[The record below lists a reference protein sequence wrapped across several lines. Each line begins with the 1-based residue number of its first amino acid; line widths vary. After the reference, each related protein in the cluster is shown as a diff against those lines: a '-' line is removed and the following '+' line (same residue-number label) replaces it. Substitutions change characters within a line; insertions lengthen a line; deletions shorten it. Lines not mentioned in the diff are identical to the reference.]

1 MSEAANLKQDL
12 KAVMDKHFTQEEIR
26 DLCFDLDI
34 DYDNLAG
41 ETKAGRVRELILYMA
56 RDGRLEALITRVRRI
71 RPNAEL
77 PEVSSEDDEWD
88 QIGWLDLL
96 ADEAVLL
103 DFRAKGEQ
111 AVAQAFVPVRELV
124 DVYASLTPTL
134 NEFGARMTS
143 ITARAQAS
151 SRDPRAGQALMREIK
166 KNIED
171 LSTAMRQTASR
182 ANAKLNRVRGN
193 WQRALDV
200 FSNVIDLLSP
210 YEKSNPEVSEALQE
224 LV

>member
-1 MSEAANLKQDL
+1 
-12 KAVMDKHFTQEEIR
+12 
-26 DLCFDLDI
+26 
-34 DYDNLAG
+34 
-41 ETKAGRVRELILYMA
+41 
-56 RDGRLEALITRVRRI
+56 
-71 RPNAEL
+71 
-77 PEVSSEDDEWD
+77 
-88 QIGWLDLL
+88 
-96 ADEAVLL
+96 
-103 DFRAKGEQ
+103 
-111 AVAQAFVPVRELV
+111 
-124 DVYASLTPTL
+124 
-134 NEFGARMTS
+134 
-143 ITARAQAS
+143 
-151 SRDPRAGQALMREIK
+151 MREIK